1 MRVLGCRFISIP
13 SGCGSVQSVN
23 KKSRKREVG
32 GGRYG
37 HMCVGG
43 FGVFKERKISKLGND
58 KNYKA

>member
-1 MRVLGCRFISIP
+1 MSWAA
-13 SGCGSVQSVN
+13 GSFPYRAAVVQSN
-23 KKSRKREVG
+23 QSTRKAGRG
-32 GGRYG
+32 RLGGRYG